1 MDNYIKP
8 DYSHMAL
15 LTVDVQND
23 FTLTNAPLKVL
34 GTREVLSRI
43 RELVLAFRQSEKP
56 IIHVVRLY
64 LPDGSNA
71 DLCRRKAIE
80 SGKQAVVP
88 NSHGAELVGEI
99 KPSADIRLDSQKLLS
114 GELQLIASTEWVV
127 YKPRWGAFFRT
138 PLQRHLEELNIN
150 TVAVCG
156 CNFPNCP
163 RTTVYE
169 ASERDFRIVFAVDA
183 VSKAYE
189 QGLTELNNIGVALLS
204 SAEIIELIDNQK

>member
-1 MDNYIKP
+1 MDSYIEP

-15 LTVDVQND
+15 LTIDVQND
-23 FTLTNAPLKVL
+23 FTLTNAPLEVS
-34 GTREVLSRI
+34 GTRAVLSRI
-43 RELVLAFRQSEKP
+43 RELVLAFRQSNRP
-56 IIHVVRLY
+56 IVHIVRLY

-80 SGKQAVVP
+80 NGKQAVVP
-88 NSHGAELVGEI
+88 NSQGAELVGEI
-99 KPSADIRLDSQKLLS
+99 KPSADVILDSEKLLS
-114 GELQLIASTEWVV
+114 GELQLIAPKEWVV
-127 YKPRWGAFFRT
+127 YKPRWGAFFHT

-150 TVAVCG
+150 TVAICG

-189 QGLTELNNIGVALLS
+189 QGLTEINNIGVALLS
-204 SAEIIELIDNQK
+204 SAEIIELIDHQK

>member
-1 MDNYIKP
+1 MDKHVKP
-8 DYSHMAL
+8 DYSHVTL
-15 LTVDVQND
+15 LTIDVQND
-23 FTLTNAPLKVL
+23 FTLSNAPLEVS

-43 RELVLAFRQSEKP
+43 RELVSVFRQCKKP
-56 IIHVVRLY
+56 IIHIVRLY
-64 LPDGSNA
+64 LADGSNA

-80 SGKQAVVP
+80 NGKKAVVP
-88 NSHGAELVGEI
+88 NSNGAELVEDI
-99 KPSADIRLDSQKLLS
+99 KPSLDVRLDSQKLLS
-114 GELQLIASTEWVV
+114 GELQLIAPMEWVM

-138 PLQRHLEELNIN
+138 PLQRHLEELAIN
-150 TVAVCG
+150 TVVVSG

-169 ASERDFRIVFAVDA
+169 ASERDFRIVLAVDA

-189 QGLTELNNIGVALLS
+189 QGLTELSNIGVALRS